1 MQHKYKYK
9 DKNKLNDTHTHT
21 QTQLRHERP
30 TQYMKYRKK
39 DGERAKRKRRV
50 IYKKIEEEPERKRE

>member
-9 DKNKLNDTHTHT
+9 DKNKLNDT

-39 DGERAKRKRRV
+39 DGERVKRKRRV
-50 IYKKIEEEPERKRE
+50 IYKKIEEEQERKSE